1 MSVEVN
7 FGCEDHKPPVFREA
21 TVQCVAYM
29 TDEEREEYF
38 QTQPADIQME
48 HEERKK
54 NGYYKRC
61 PKTDWCRLWRENK
74 EREENEKAERLA
86 TLEARE
92 AVLVEHAKIE
102 EKKLKD
108 ADERSKSCEEKI
120 KKLEANMEKLAN
132 LLSQLI

>member
-21 TVQCVAYM
+21 TVQCVADM
-29 TDEEREEYF
+29 TDEEREEFF

-74 EREENEKAERLA
+74 ERKENEKAERLA

-92 AVLVEHAKIE
+92 AVLVEHARHQEKAFNEYKALTDSKI
-102 EKKLKD
+102 
-108 ADERSKSCEEKI
+108 
-120 KKLEANMEKLAN
+120 EKLAN
-132 LLSQLI
+132 LLSQLIK